1 MMLMLMMIMTIH
13 DDHRNDDDPYCKL
26 GLGQPANG
34 AHRTSHWG
42 PATYQPDF
50 AANIFA
56 AEFFLTNIF
65 QATCQPDFV
74 ETFFLATCQPDFVE
88 TFFWQHV
95 NQILQETFLQQH
107 DDDDY

>member
-1 MMLMLMMIMTIH
+1 MMLMLMMIMMIH

-74 ETFFLATCQPDFVE
+74 ETFF
-88 TFFWQHV
+88 WQHI
-95 NQILQETFLQQH
+95 NQVLQETFLQQH
-107 DDDDY
+107 DDDD

>member
-1 MMLMLMMIMTIH
+1 MMLMLMMIMMIH

-56 AEFFLTNIF
+56 QNLLP
-65 QATCQPDFV
+65 Q
-74 ETFFLATCQPDFVE
+74 TFFR
-88 TFFWQHV
+88 QHA
-95 NQILQETFLQQH
+95 NQILQETFSLQNFSGNISTRKET
-107 DDDDY
+107 DFAGNIFTAT